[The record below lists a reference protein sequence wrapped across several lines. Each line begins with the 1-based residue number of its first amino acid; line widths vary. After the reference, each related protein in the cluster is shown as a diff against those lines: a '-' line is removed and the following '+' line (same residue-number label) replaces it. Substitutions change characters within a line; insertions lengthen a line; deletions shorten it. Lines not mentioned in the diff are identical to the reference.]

1 MTRNAGVS
9 QKRFI
14 KKNIPGMKKS
24 TWLLLAAI
32 GIAASCMQLR
42 AAVTNVLLFDNFD
55 GYASQAAFEA
65 VWTPIGTTA
74 PTSGTLATD
83 QASSA
88 PQSIRIDGTT
98 VNNQQRNQR
107 LFTESG
113 TIDIYTKILFSFDF
127 YDSNAGASPYR
138 QHSNLQDGTAPGSTG
153 QLISMGLNNN
163 QTSANSGGN
172 YYMAR
177 ILGYTVPTTPDPD
190 GGPTE
195 SVGGAGAFFKLNDFG
210 VGLRSTG
217 WHNLAVIIS
226 TDDGL
231 SADFDFYVDGVL
243 AERVHNVGT
252 AAQFRSY
259 DVVRLGSGLSNAGN
273 AAWWDNFRVEVIV
286 VPEPS
291 AAALGLIGGVAL
303 LWTLR
308 RRAV

>member
-1 MTRNAGVS
+1 MKLKPISLMGAVLVAANLSANA
-9 QKRFI
+9 Q
-14 KKNIPGMKKS
+14 
-24 TWLLLAAI
+24 
-32 GIAASCMQLR
+32 
-42 AAVTNVLLFDNFD
+42 VTNVLLFDDFD
-55 GYASQAAFEA
+55 SYASQAAFEA

-74 PTSGTLATD
+74 PLSGTLATD

-88 PQSIRIDGTT
+88 PQSIRVDGTT
-98 VNNQQRNQR
+98 ANNQQRNQR
-107 LFTESG
+107 SFTESG
-113 TIDIYTKILFSFDF
+113 TIDLFTKIVFSFDF
-127 YDSNAGASPYR
+127 YDSNGGAAPYR
-138 QHSNLQDGTAPGSTG
+138 QHSNLQDGASPTLTG
-153 QLISMGLNNN
+153 QLVSMGLNNN
-163 QTSANSGGN
+163 QTAANSGGN

-177 ILGYTVPTTPDPD
+177 ILGYTVPTGPDPD
-190 GGPTE
+190 GGPAE

-217 WHNLAVIIS
+217 WHNLAVVIS

-231 SADFDFYVDGVL
+231 SADFDFYVDGQL

-303 LWTLR
+303 LWAAR
-308 RRAV
+308 RRMA